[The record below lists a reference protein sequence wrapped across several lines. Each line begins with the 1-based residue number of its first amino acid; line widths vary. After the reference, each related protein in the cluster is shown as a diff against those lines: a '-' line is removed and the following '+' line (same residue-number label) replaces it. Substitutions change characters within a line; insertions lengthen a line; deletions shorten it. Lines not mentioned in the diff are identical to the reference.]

1 MSPLPVAVIVGVVL
15 ARTPRRTAMTTLE
28 RDPTTETDTTERLAA
43 IVDDVVGALRE
54 VITSHRVTWHE
65 YRAATEWLT
74 TAGHQAFEIPLMMDV
89 FLSTTVDDLQ
99 ASGEGTESNVEG
111 PFYVP
116 DAPMLSQPYVLPRRE
131 NEPGETLL
139 FSGTVSLPDGSP
151 LDGAVVDVWQDN
163 GEGEYSHFHPGVPEH
178 NLRGRLLTDA
188 DGSFEFET
196 VMPVPYE
203 IPTGGAT
210 GQLLRA
216 LDRPP
221 VRPAHIHFKLSH
233 PSARALTTQIYFD
246 GDHWLDHDVVVG
258 AVKASLVARVE
269 RTSQT
274 ETVEPATC
282 RYDFVLSPAD

>member
-1 MSPLPVAVIVGVVL
+1 
-15 ARTPRRTAMTTLE
+15 MTTLE
-28 RDPTTETDTTERLAA
+28 KDPTTEATSAERLAG
-43 IVDDVVGALRE
+43 IVDDVVGALRA
-54 VITSHRVTWHE
+54 VHTSHRGTWDE

-74 TAGHQAFEIPLMMDV
+74 TAGHQPFEIPLMMDV

-99 ASGEGTESNVEG
+99 ASAEGTESNVEG

-139 FSGTVSLPDGSP
+139 FSGTVTLPDGRP

-163 GEGEYSHFHPGVPEH
+163 GAGEYSHFHPGVPEH
-178 NLRGRLLTDA
+178 NLRGRLVTDA

-196 VMPVPYE
+196 VTPVPYE

-233 PSARALTTQIYFD
+233 PWARPLTTQIYFD

-258 AVKASLVARVE
+258 AVKSSLVARVE
-269 RTSQT
+269 HTSGT
-274 ETVEPATC
+274 GSAEAATC
-282 RYDFVLSPAD
+282 RYDFVLPSAD

>member
-1 MSPLPVAVIVGVVL
+1 
-15 ARTPRRTAMTTLE
+15 MTTLE
-28 RDPTTETDTTERLAA
+28 ADTVTETTSTDRLAG

-54 VITSHRVTWHE
+54 VITSHRVTWDE

-99 ASGEGTESNVEG
+99 ASAEGTESNVEG

-131 NEPGETLL
+131 HEPGEVLV
-139 FSGTVSLPDGSP
+139 FSGTVTLPDGSP
-151 LDGAVVDVWQDN
+151 LDGAIVDVWQDN
-163 GEGEYSHFHPGVPEH
+163 GVGEYSHFHPGVPEH

-246 GDHWLDHDVVVG
+246 GDHWLDHDVVLG
-258 AVKASLVARVE
+258 AVKSSLVARVE
-269 RTSQT
+269 RTS
-274 ETVEPATC
+274 ETGTAEPARC
-282 RYDFVLSPAD
+282 RYDFVLPSAD

>member
-1 MSPLPVAVIVGVVL
+1 
-15 ARTPRRTAMTTLE
+15 MTTLE
-28 RDPTTETDTTERLAA
+28 SDPVTEITTTTTTTPDRLAG

-54 VITSHRVTWHE
+54 VIISHRVTWDE

-74 TAGHQAFEIPLMMDV
+74 TAGHQPFEIPLMMDV

-99 ASGEGTESNVEG
+99 ASAEGTESNVEG

-116 DAPMLSQPYVLPRRE
+116 DAPMLTRPYVLPRRE
-131 NEPGETLL
+131 YEPGDILR
-139 FSGTVSLPDGSP
+139 FSGTVTLPDGRP

-163 GEGEYSHFHPGVPEH
+163 GAGEYSHFHPGVPEH
-178 NLRGRLLTDA
+178 NLRGRLVTDA

-196 VMPVPYE
+196 VTPVPYE

-216 LDRPP
+216 IDRPP

-233 PSARALTTQIYFD
+233 PSAQPLTTQIYFA
-246 GDHWLDHDVVVG
+246 GDRWLDHDVVVG
-258 AVKASLVARVE
+258 AVKQSLVATVE
-269 RTSQT
+269 RQAD
-274 ETVEPATC
+274 VWGGEPDTC
-282 RYDFVLSPAD
+282 HYDFVLPPAD